1 MDRAAYARMATN
13 EGSHWW
19 FASRREIIATIL
31 KPYARPEKAL
41 RILEVGCGSGGNLA
55 MLKNLGQLDA
65 IEYDRE
71 AMEFARA
78 RSGVDVVQ
86 GALPDDLPVPDAAY
100 DLIVLTD
107 VLEHIG
113 PDRSSI
119 AALSRK
125 LAPGGRLLVTVPAM
139 PWLWSAHDVVHHHHR
154 RYTRASLGAVI
165 EAGGMRIEKI
175 GYFNMLLFPLAV
187 FLRALKFAR
196 GDRSGDDVM
205 PSPMVNRAL
214 RALFTSEKHL
224 IGRVRF
230 AFGLS
235 VYAVAGK

>member
-1 MDRAAYARMATN
+1 M
-13 EGSHWW
+13 
-19 FASRREIIATIL
+19 
-31 KPYARPEKAL
+31 

-55 MLKNLGQLDA
+55 MLQTIGQTQA

-71 AMEFARA
+71 AMDYARG
-78 RSGVDVVQ
+78 RSGVNVVQ
-86 GALPDDLPVPDAAY
+86 GGLPDDLPVPDAAY

-154 RYTRASLGAVI
+154 RYTCVSLRAVI

-187 FLRALKFAR
+187 FLRALKFVA
-196 GDRSGDDVM
+196 GDRSGDDAM
-205 PSPMVNRAL
+205 PSPVVNRAL
-214 RALFTSEKHL
+214 RALFACEKHL